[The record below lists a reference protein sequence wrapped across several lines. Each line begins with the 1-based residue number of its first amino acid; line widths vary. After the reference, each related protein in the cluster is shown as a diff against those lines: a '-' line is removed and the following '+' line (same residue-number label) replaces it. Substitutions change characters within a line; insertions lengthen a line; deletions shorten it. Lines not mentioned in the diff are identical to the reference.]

1 MQENWQIKTNLNN
14 NFKNH
19 SIHNKKIIK
28 RERERYESTTE
39 NIVKAY
45 QKQGNN
51 RSE

>member
-14 NFKNH
+14 NLKNH
-19 SIHNKKIIK
+19 SIQNKKIIK
-28 RERERYESTTE
+28 RERGRYESTIE